1 MVGSSLQLELFCLL
15 LLKAKCSIN
24 EAAQLR
30 DTREENLVRGVDAES
45 CRVGANEGDEQS
57 TDLSAGPKLT

>member
-30 DTREENLVRGVDAES
+30 DTREENLVHGVDAES
-45 CRVGANEGDEQS
+45 CCVGANEGDEQS